1 MNRAQRRAKQ
11 KNTPRWMPKTKDER
25 IKALVKNGI
34 TPDDMASEYR
44 KGWDAGFAQATEPV
58 VKTIYAAVCLALNDL
73 HGFGRE
79 RCIRVLKRV
88 DWHLFNSL
96 SSMEAIDAVY
106 DRMHLRLD
114 FSDPFERVTE
124 DDEK

>member
-1 MNRAQRRAKQ
+1 
-11 KNTPRWMPKTKDER
+11 MPKTKDER

-34 TPDDMASEYR
+34 TPDDMASEYK

>member
-1 MNRAQRRAKQ
+1 MNRAQRRAKH
-11 KNTPRWMPKTKDER
+11 KSTPRWMPKTKDER

-34 TPDDMASEYR
+34 TPDDMVSEYK